1 MAKTIAKL
9 SDRKVA
15 ALNKAGLYGDG
26 AGLWLKVTATGSKS
40 WIFRYTR
47 NKKTTD
53 IGLGSVS
60 TVSLA
65 EAREAALKQRKIL
78 IAGENPLE
86 LKKAAANQK
95 LSRAI
100 SMTFQQCSEAYIE
113 IHRHGWKNPKH
124 HQQWQNTLATYC
136 YPLIGQLPVSDI
148 DTKLVIKCLEP
159 IWITKNE
166 TASRLRGRIEQVL
179 SWATVSKHREGDNPA
194 RWRGHLDMI
203 LPRPAKVQKTKHHAA
218 LPYVDINP
226 FVSALRQQ
234 DGMAAKCLEFTI
246 LTACRTNEAI
256 GAIWTEIDFEQKL
269 WIVPADRMKA
279 EREHRIPLSSRC
291 MEILSEIPRLNDF
304 VFAGGRGKGLS
315 NMAMAELL
323 KRMEYRD
330 ITVHGFRSCFR
341 DWAAERTNYPH
352 ELCEMALAH
361 TIKNQA
367 EAAYRR
373 GDMIEKRRRL
383 MEDWSKFVDTAKSD
397 GIVIPLSNHVHN

>member
-1 MAKTIAKL
+1 MAKTINKL

-15 ALNKAGLYGDG
+15 ALSKTGLYGDG

-53 IGLGSVS
+53 IGLGSAL

-65 EAREAALKQRKIL
+65 EAREAALNQRKIL
-78 IAGENPLE
+78 VAGDNPLE
-86 LKKAAANQK
+86 LKKAAAANRK
-95 LSRAI
+95 LSKAI

-113 IHRHGWKNPKH
+113 INRHGWKNPKH
-124 HQQWQNTLATYC
+124 HQQWQNTLAAYC

-148 DTKLVIKCLEP
+148 DTKLIIKCLEP

-166 TASRLRGRIEQVL
+166 TVSCLRGRIEQIL

-218 LPYVDINP
+218 LPYVEINA
-226 FVSALRQQ
+226 FISALRHQ
-234 DGMAAKCLEFTI
+234 DAMAAKCLEFTI

-256 GAIWTEIDFEQKL
+256 GATWTEIDFEQKL

-291 MEILSEIPRLNDF
+291 IEILSEMPRLNDF

-323 KRMEYRD
+323 KRMGYRG

-373 GDMIEKRRRL
+373 GDMIEKRRKL
-383 MEDWSKFVDTAKSD
+383 MEDWLKFADTLKPDAN
-397 GIVIPLSNHVHN
+397 V